1 MAAHPDAVK
10 AKKALHKYD
19 WMGKQISVKWSHN
32 QRVLWVTNLHESV
45 TNEVLQSAFAQFG
58 AVSKAIVACDAPNNT
73 SKGWGF
79 VAFENKRFAV
89 KAIEAVRQRPF
100 LVGAGIK
107 PVVVDWARNEEV
119 VEGFSE
125 EVRSGHKGPPPGPLL
140 LENAAHFPAPHT
152 KEDMQSGRLL
162 VLRAEYE
169 ELRRILKS
177 RLEEAENQII
187 ITGNAPRLSHM
198 LLSDP
203 YIAPPPPYMQGPPPR
218 PPMGPPPPPPHGQ
231 MGGPPPPLGSPAPMG
246 PPPPYGYPPMGP
258 PSGPSGMKREGESFH
273 HVPPPSKR
281 TMAGNQAERFNP
293 NPNAQLKPDQYLQP
307 GGQPTQRH
315 GGGFVRGGELQTVNQ
330 GGEAGVPQHVHAEGS
345 TAPPAAGAKPPGS
358 HDHGGIGFSGPPA
371 GGGGTHGKAPA
382 STGVSTTQAP
392 YTTYQY
398 PYTAQQQT
406 GQSPNA
412 PPPLQG
418 GASYGTGAPSS
429 LQQSQQ
435 YAYGAQT
442 PSGPGPSSQQ
452 GTYQPPPPN
461 TYQPPPDQQQYQYS
475 SYNGYNYYQQ
485 GSAAPQQQQQQPGQT
500 HPYSGG
506 PPAAGAPGGPPGQQM
521 PQQSYGAPSSQQ
533 QSMYAPPPQGPP
545 QHYYS

>member
-19 WMGKQISVKWSHN
+19 WMGKQISVK
-32 QRVLWVTNLHESV
+32 
-45 TNEVLQSAFAQFG
+45 
-58 AVSKAIVACDAPNNT
+58 C
-73 SKGWGF
+73 WGF